1 MGCPLKW
8 HAPGGKQVCLQGLSI
23 CFLSIKSRKWGFSK
37 VNELFDD
44 NSSIVA
50 HSEAV
55 SVSIQSTWARN
66 LE

>member
-1 MGCPLKW
+1 
-8 HAPGGKQVCLQGLSI
+8 LSI

-66 LE
+66 WE